1 MLTEQKLMDA
11 MIECRRFMKAAAKA
25 RNVLRKDRMARING
39 SPETATARRS
49 SMDLTRSLARL
60 RSRD

>member
-11 MIECRRFMKAAAKA
+11 MIECRRFMKAAAAA
-25 RNVLRKDRMARING
+25 RNKLVKEPLHPGGK
-39 SPETATARRS
+39 ETAAAKRA

-60 RSRD
+60 RGRQ